1 MNCASVSFSG
11 GKFSLTKDLYVN
23 SGLIGPF
30 DSTSDVNVFLED
42 SIGNPITPT
51 GSALVGNDLTITANI
66 PNPSGVVLQFS
77 NPSQGTTYRNFDT
90 GWRAQN
96 SWYNYTPPTYPAKY
110 AQLDTTL
117 GANQWYRLKTA
128 LKVNGVSNTQ
138 RFVDL
143 SGVQG
148 WAALN
153 NLNLAV
159 LDKLTGLMI
168 IRTPAS
174 SGGGSANWI
183 AQFNTA
189 ASYSVTINGNVYS
202 DWYLA
207 GLAELEAIFG
217 TYFPAATNW
226 VDPISSLAIMPANY
240 GRICSAD
247 SDPVNPSYV
256 CQGYQC
262 INANGGNFVSINTN
276 VTGNQYFYI
285 HDARNLISA

>member
-42 SIGNPITPT
+42 SIGNLITPT

-66 PNPSGVVLQFS
+66 PNPSGVALQRS
-77 NPSQGTTYRNFDT
+77 NPAYGTSFRTFDT

-96 SWYNYTPPTYPAKY
+96 GWFDYTPPAYPAKY

-128 LKVNGVSNTQ
+128 LTVNGVTNTQ

-159 LDKLTGLMI
+159 LDKLTGLMFT
-168 IRTPAS
+168 RVPAS

-183 AQFNTA
+183 NQITTTA
-189 ASYSVTINGNVYS
+189 PAYSVTINGNTYS
-202 DWYLA
+202 DWYVA
-207 GLAELEAIFG
+207 GFDELQKFWGNYAPSG
-217 TYFPAATNW
+217 NW
-226 VDPISSLAIMPANY
+226 VDPISGLTIM
-240 GRICSAD
+240 
-247 SDPVNPSYV
+247 
-256 CQGYQC
+256 
-262 INANGGNFVSINTN
+262 NTN
-276 VTGNQYFYI
+276 YTRVCTADGNPNGSAISAISYSAGGASGGFWSSTNTNETTNYYFYV
-285 HDARNLISA
+285 HDVKNLIS